1 MNRSTLAILGFAL
14 ALAAGACGR
23 YGPPIR
29 AIDSGTPA
37 PEPAAES
44 TPTPSDQPA
53 GQSTIETFEDEPIP

>member
-1 MNRSTLAILGFAL
+1 VNRSTLAILGFAL

-37 PEPAAES
+37 PKPAAES
-44 TPTPSDQPA
+44 APTPSDQPA
-53 GQSTIETFEDEPIP
+53 SENTIETFEDEPIP